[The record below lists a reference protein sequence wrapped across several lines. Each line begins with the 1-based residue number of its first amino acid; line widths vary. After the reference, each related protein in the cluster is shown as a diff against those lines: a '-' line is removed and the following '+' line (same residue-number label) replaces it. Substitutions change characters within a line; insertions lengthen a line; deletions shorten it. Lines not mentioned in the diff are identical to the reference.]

1 MAWRNAG
8 TNVSGALERG
18 ARASGIMIR
27 HARDRDLDMIQS
39 IEDRSFDRDR
49 FPRRNLR
56 RLLSSR
62 SVAAVL
68 AMSNGLE
75 AGYALVLFRRGA
87 DVARLYSIAVDPAAR
102 GQGAA
107 AALLEA
113 AVAEARRRGATRL
126 RLELRS
132 SNASALRLY
141 ERAGFTILE
150 RKAGYYADGED
161 AIRME
166 LRLEPTKKRG
176 RSARP

>member
-1 MAWRNAG
+1 M
-8 TNVSGALERG
+8 SSALERG
-18 ARASGIMIR
+18 AQTSGISIR
-27 HARDRDLDMIQS
+27 PARDGDLDTIQS

-62 SVAAVL
+62 SVAALL
-68 AMSNGLE
+68 AESGGL
-75 AGYALVLFRRGA
+75 AIGYALLLFRKGA
-87 DVARLYSIAVDPAAR
+87 GVARLYSIAIDPTAR

-113 AVAEARRRGATRL
+113 AVAAAQRRGATRL

-132 SNASALRLY
+132 SNNSALRLY

-150 RKAGYYADGED
+150 PEAGYYADGED

-166 LRLEPTKKRG
+166 LRLEPTKKG
-176 RSARP
+176 GKSARP